1 MSETDPTEGRCGLVA
16 IIGRP
21 NVGKST
27 LLNSLIGEKISIVT
41 DKPHTTRQRVLGV
54 LNRGAD
60 QAVFIDTPGHARRT
74 KRALHRL
81 MARQIH
87 QAVEDCDVA
96 LLVVEA
102 KSQTAEDR
110 ELMKVLADKLDRT
123 FLVLNKVDALP
134 SRTQLLPVLQRLA
147 GMPFAGLIP
156 IAAKTGDNLDHLV
169 DQIFARLPQGPA
181 LFPKDMVTDRDLSFR
196 IAEVIR
202 EKLMTLV
209 HKEVPYG
216 LTVEIEHLG
225 KNEVGQRVVHAL
237 IWLERE
243 SQKSIVIGKQ
253 GGVLKQAGSAAR
265 LELAEMLGERVHLE
279 LWVKVR
285 EHWADNE
292 RELQRLGYDVS

>member
-1 MSETDPTEGRCGLVA
+1 VGPSDGETGRCGFVA

-27 LLNSLIGEKISIVT
+27 LLNALIGEKISIVT

-87 QAVEDCDVA
+87 QAVEDCDIA

-102 KSQTAEDR
+102 RGIGAQDR
-110 ELMKVLADKLDRT
+110 ALIDMLAPKLDRT
-123 FLVLNKVDALP
+123 FLVLNKIDTLQAK
-134 SRTQLLPVLQRLA
+134 SQLLPTLA
-147 GMPFAGLIP
+147 SLSERPFAALIP
-156 IAAKTGDNLDHLV
+156 VSAQSGENLPRLV
-169 DQIFARLPQGPA
+169 AEIFARLPAGPP
-181 LFPKDMVTDRDLSFR
+181 LFPKDTVTDRDLKFR

-216 LTVEIEHLG
+216 LTVEVEHLG
-225 KNEVGQRVVHAL
+225 KNEAGQRVVHAL

-253 GGVLKQAGSAAR
+253 GQVLKEAGRAAR
-265 LELAEMLGERVHLE
+265 LELSELLGERVHLE

-292 RELQRLGYDVS
+292 RELQRLGFDVS

>member
-1 MSETDPTEGRCGLVA
+1 VSDPDASAGRCGFVA
-16 IIGRP
+16 IVGRP

-27 LLNSLIGEKISIVT
+27 LLNTLVGEKLSIVT

-54 LNRGAD
+54 LNRGPD

-87 QAVEDCDVA
+87 QALEDCDLA

-102 KSQTAEDR
+102 GRLTSQDHALVEM
-110 ELMKVLADKLDRT
+110 LGDKLPKT
-123 FLVLNKVDALP
+123 LLVVNKVDALAGK
-134 SRTQLLPVLQRLA
+134 SELLPTLDKLSSR
-147 GMPFAGLIP
+147 PFAEFLP
-156 IAAKTGDNLDHLV
+156 VSARTGDNLERLV
-169 DQIFARLPQGPA
+169 QQIFAHLPVGPKQ
-181 LFPKDMVTDRDLSFR
+181 FPDGMVTDRDLAFR
-196 IAEVIR
+196 ISETIR
-202 EKLMTLV
+202 EKLMMLV

-216 LTVEIEHLG
+216 LTVEVEHLG
-225 KNEVGQRVVHAL
+225 TNDEGQRLIHAL

-243 SQKSIVIGKQ
+243 SQKKIVIGKA
-253 GGVLKQAGSAAR
+253 GSVLKEAGTLAR
-265 LELAEMLGERVHLE
+265 QELRGLLGERVHLE

-292 RELQRLGYDVS
+292 RELQRLGFEV

>member
-1 MSETDPTEGRCGLVA
+1 VTSPDAKAGRCGFVA
-16 IIGRP
+16 IVGRP

-27 LLNSLIGEKISIVT
+27 LLNALVGEKLSIVT

-87 QAVEDCDVA
+87 QALEDCDVA

-102 KSQTAEDR
+102 ERLTSQDYALIEILDG
-110 ELMKVLADKLDRT
+110 KLDRT
-123 FLVLNKVDALP
+123 LLVVNKLDALASKIELLP
-134 SRTQLLPVLQRLA
+134 TLEKMGTRPFAALLPVSARTGENLERL
-147 GMPFAGLIP
+147 
-156 IAAKTGDNLDHLV
+156 V
-169 DQIFARLPQGPA
+169 EEIFARLPVGPKQ
-181 LFPKDMVTDRDLSFR
+181 FPDGMVTDRDLSFR
-196 IAEVIR
+196 IAETIR

-209 HKEVPYG
+209 HQEVPYG
-216 LTVEIEHLG
+216 LTVEVEHLG
-225 KNEVGQRVVHAL
+225 MNEEGQRLVHAL

-243 SQKSIVIGKQ
+243 SQKSIVIGKA
-253 GGVLKQAGSAAR
+253 GSVLKQAGTLAR
-265 LELAEMLGERVHLE
+265 QELRELTGERVHLE

-285 EHWADNE
+285 EHWADSE
-292 RELQRLGYDVS
+292 RELQRLGFEV